1 MVYEGWMRASLRLL
15 VAAAGLGSVLGLAG
29 CRPEPRLLS
38 PNSLAAVKRP
48 PAIPAPMV
56 GSVEGDANPAAGA
69 VVPASST
76 EVQVRLPGGA
86 LLVLQ
91 EDHIVKTVALQA
103 WVLAG
108 AADEPD
114 DRLGVA
120 HLTERV
126 LFHEQAQAP
135 VQRIFHSGGEAA
147 SWTTPDHTVFHVL
160 VPSSGWRLGVELLG
174 AVLGARQTAL
184 GLSESG
190 LARQRQAILTELR
203 QEAAVPQ
210 RAALQALLG
219 LAFGVHPYRRPLLG
233 RPATLDKLT
242 PADVAEFFATRY
254 TAARLTVVVTGDFN
268 SAALT
273 ERLAG
278 ELGTAL
284 VSLHPSTPLPERPS
298 EPPQQAPRITV
309 LPQDSEPGRARVL
322 LGFHVPSARS
332 ADIVA
337 LEVAAVLLGSGEAR
351 LSRERPQRLDG
362 GEEPLVVSYT
372 ARDPGLFLSGMAV
385 APSQVEEAARLLT
398 SEALRLGQREV
409 SGADLQRAQRLLQ
422 ADAAYLRETPTGRA
436 RRLGFFR
443 SLGLAPSDYDR
454 HLRALTP
461 LSLRQALGRYLTPE
475 NLTLVALRPQAAAG
489 PGRGDTASSD
499 SAAGLLR
506 RLQLQLSQSAAA
518 LRPLRPA
525 PVAAR
530 VRTASPGVFEYAL
543 PSGARLLIVPE
554 HSVEIVG
561 IAALWPGGLRAE
573 DERTAGAHQL
583 LARLWPRSA
592 RLRTTEAVAR
602 ELEQISGTLRP
613 VVELDA
619 FGLRA
624 ELLSS
629 HLDQGL
635 ALVAD
640 CLSQPSFSEADAD
653 RERRA
658 LITELR
664 GELRGHE
671 ELRGDLRTATSPLLL
686 GSLELPAPSGEP
698 TAAQLLPHDDAATA
712 ALRLFKG
719 ALLPGHP
726 YALEPS
732 LQSVGG
738 LSRRRLLELFRRA
751 YPLSKLTI
759 AVVGDVDP
767 ETVLERLDA
776 RLPAVPPS
784 PPSPP
789 AALGELPELR
799 TPLQRVSYLPSQ
811 HAHMVV
817 GFRAPGLRGSERYA
831 VEVLFEL
838 LAGPLGR
845 LGRELKEKRG
855 LAYAVQGMLQL
866 GSELGY
872 LALHLATSPSNFDV
886 AQTGLREELRKLIDH
901 QVTSSEL
908 LLAQDQLVS
917 RQAARRQ
924 RREGHALELAR
935 GAALALAP
943 AEASTEAYEA
953 GVREVSAAAVQRAA
967 QRYLDDQR
975 AVVAAVLPESLQRW
989 QTARPNLIE
998 LVQDPAPALAN
1009 GIGPRRVQLASRQ
1022 AVGSLP
1028 ADKTRQRSAK
1038 PARLPPAASSK
1049 PSAVSKKQLPAR
1061 AHR

>member
-1 MVYEGWMRASLRLL
+1 MHASLGLL
-15 VAAAGLGSVLGLAG
+15 VAAAGLGLGA
-29 CRPEPRLLS
+29 CRPEPRLLA
-38 PNSLAAVKRP
+38 PNPLAEVKRP
-48 PAIPAPMV
+48 PAVPAQAA
-56 GSVEGDANPAAGA
+56 GSTPPAAIPTAGA
-69 VVPASST
+69 AVPASST

-108 AADEPD
+108 AADDPE
-114 DRLGVA
+114 DRLGLA
-120 HLTERV
+120 HLTERL

-135 VQRIFHSGGEAA
+135 VLRVFQSGGEAA
-147 SWTTPDHTVFHVL
+147 SFTTPDHTVFHVL

-184 GLSESG
+184 ELSESA
-190 LARQRQAILTELR
+190 LLRQRQAILTELR

-219 LAFGVHPYRRPLLG
+219 LAFSVHPYRRPLLG
-233 RPATLDKLT
+233 RPETLDKLT
-242 PADVAEFFATRY
+242 RADVAEFFAARY
-254 TAARLTVVVTGDFN
+254 AAARLTLVVTGDFN
-268 SAALT
+268 AAAVT

-284 VSLHPSTPLPERPS
+284 VSLHPSATPLPERPR
-298 EPPQQAPRITV
+298 EPPQQAPRVAV

-332 ADIVA
+332 ADVAA
-337 LEVAAVLLGSGEAR
+337 LEVAAVLLGSGEAAR
-351 LSRERPQRLDG
+351 LARERPQRLDS
-362 GEEPLVVSYT
+362 GEEPTAVSYT

-409 SGADLQRAQRLLQ
+409 SGADLQRAQRLLL

-443 SLGLAPSDYDR
+443 SLGLAPADYDR
-454 HLRALTP
+454 HIQALTP

-475 NLTLVALRPQAAAG
+475 NLTLVALRPPAGAAAG
-489 PGRGDTASSD
+489 PGRSD
-499 SAAGLLR
+499 GAGSESPAGLLR
-506 RLQLQLSQSAAA
+506 RLQLQVGQSAAA
-518 LRPLRPA
+518 QRPPRPA

-530 VRTASPGVFEYAL
+530 VPTASAGVFEYVL

-561 IAALWPGGLRAE
+561 VAALWPGGLRAE

-592 RLRTTEAVAR
+592 RLRTAEAVGR
-602 ELEQISGTLRP
+602 ELEQISGTLQP
-613 VVELDA
+613 VVELDT

-635 ALVAD
+635 ALLAD

-658 LITELR
+658 IITELR
-664 GELRGHE
+664 GELHG
-671 ELRGDLRTATSPLLL
+671 ELHGDRRAAASPSLL
-686 GSLELPAPSGEP
+686 GTLEAPAPSP
-698 TAAQLLPHDDAATA
+698 DATAAQLLPRDDAATA

-738 LSRRRLLELFRRA
+738 LSRRRLLELFRRT

-767 ETVLERLDA
+767 QTVLERLDA
-776 RLPAVPPS
+776 RLPAAPPS
-784 PPSPP
+784 PPPPAP
-789 AALGELPELR
+789 AALGELPEPR

-855 LAYAVQGMLQL
+855 LAYAVQGVLQL
-866 GSELGY
+866 GTELGY
-872 LALHLATSPSNFDV
+872 LALHLATSPSTLDV
-886 AQTGLREELRKLIDH
+886 AQIGLREELRKLIDH
-901 QVTSSEL
+901 PIAASEL
-908 LLAQDQLVS
+908 LLAQEQLVS

-935 GAALALAP
+935 AAALALPP

-953 GVREVSAAAVQRAA
+953 GVRAVSVAAVQRAA

-975 AVVAAVLPESLQRW
+975 AVVTAVLPESLQR
-989 QTARPNLIE
+989 RPAGRPSLAE
-998 LVQDPAPALAN
+998 LMQEPAVGPPAESRSR
-1009 GIGPRRVQLASRQ
+1009 GIQLASRQ
-1022 AVGSLP
+1022 PVGLLHG
-1028 ADKTRQRSAK
+1028 DKNKQRSAR
-1038 PARLPPAASSK
+1038 PERRPPATPSK
-1049 PSAVSKKQLPAR
+1049 PNKQRPAPDKRRSPSAQR
-1061 AHR
+1061 